1 VFAVVQLP
9 RSGKKSSGAGFA
21 DVLFENLIGIVKV
34 ADDQIEAGEIFAELS
49 GQLGVAREETRQCA
63 RIERANGIGI
73 EASLS
78 QRRDVSGPENLQMRA
93 RKPIT
98 QQLDRGQGEDEI
110 ADRAAADDE
119 DPVQINSE

>member
-1 VFAVVQLP
+1 VLAVVQLW

-34 ADDQIEAGEIFAELS
+34 ADDQIEAGEIFAELR
-49 GQLGVAREETRQCA
+49 GQLRVAREESRQ
-63 RIERANGIGI
+63 RTGIKRTDGIGI
-73 EASLS
+73 EAFL
-78 QRRDVSGPENLQMRA
+78 RERGNVSGPENLEMRA

-98 QQLDRGQGEDEI
+98 KQLDRGQSEDEI

-119 DPVQINSE
+119 DPLQINSA